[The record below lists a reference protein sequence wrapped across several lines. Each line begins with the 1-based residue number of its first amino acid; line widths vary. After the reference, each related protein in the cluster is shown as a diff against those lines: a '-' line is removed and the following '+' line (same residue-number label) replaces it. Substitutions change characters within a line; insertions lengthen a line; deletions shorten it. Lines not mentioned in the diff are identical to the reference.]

1 MGDGAFQMSMPELGT
16 LNQYQ
21 VPVKLIVFH
30 NEVLGLVRQYQH
42 FTYKDHFTM
51 VDLDGNPDL
60 SLLAEAYRL
69 PYFSVHRDEEAEKQ
83 IQDFLKEKGSGILE
97 VFIDRNEVA

>member
-1 MGDGAFQMSMPELGT
+1 
-16 LNQYQ
+16 
-21 VPVKLIVFH
+21 
-30 NEVLGLVRQYQH
+30 
-42 FTYKDHFTM
+42 M